1 MDAASALADLTEIS
15 SQVDAA
21 VVFGEDGAVVAS
33 TFGDES
39 RTERLARIGRSL
51 LETAQQVPT
60 GRERKLTRLE
70 VVLPT
75 GTVFVVRGESS
86 NGSSIVATTSPTPAS
101 RLVFHDL
108 ETCLRAVAEAGEES
122 SASPKPRRTTRKKKP
137 VDA

>member
-21 VVFGEDGAVVAS
+21 VVFDEDGAVVAS

-51 LETAQQVPT
+51 LETAEQVPT

-70 VVLPT
+70 VVLPE
-75 GTVFVVRGESS
+75 GTVFVARGQGDH
-86 NGSSIVATTSPTPAS
+86 GSSIVATTGPAPAS

-108 ETCLRAVAEAGEES
+108 ETCLRAVAEAGGE
-122 SASPKPRRTTRKKKP
+122 SASKPRRTTRKKKP

>member
-21 VVFGEDGAVVAS
+21 VVFGEDGAAVAS
-33 TFGDES
+33 TFGDER
-39 RTERLARIGRSL
+39 RTERLARIGLSL
-51 LETAQQVPT
+51 LETAEQVPA

-75 GTVFVVRGESS
+75 GTVFVARGEGS
-86 NGSSIVATTSPTPAS
+86 NGSSIVATTSPKPAS

-122 SASPKPRRTTRKKKP
+122 ASPKPRRTTRKKKP